1 MEIQVR
7 KQDMTLDVMD
17 DDHSI
22 RDYVLSQLD
31 EAYPADIYNRTS
43 SWESFIYSIKGDLPF
58 APIADLR
65 NRVYNILDLQ
75 ADDYME
81 QSKEKELLKELD
93 GVSVSEAVR
102 MSQYSF
108 FCFNCHYNWFRWVH
122 CPSKIPARIAPGRS
136 PSSLYIEERGIQI
149 YRSKDYFDAEARCQ
163 LEMLASPLRAALG
176 DNLPYVD
183 TIRVGIQDV
192 Q

>member
-1 MEIQVR
+1 
-7 KQDMTLDVMD
+7 MTLGVRD
-17 DDHSI
+17 DDHSV
-22 RDYVLSQLD
+22 RDYVLAQL
-31 EAYPADIYNRTS
+31 EEMYPADIYNRTS
-43 SWESFIYSIKGDLPF
+43 SWGSHIYSIKGDLPF

-81 QSKEKELLKELD
+81 QRKETELLKELD
-93 GVSVSEAVR
+93 GASVSKAIR
-102 MSQYSF
+102 MSQYNF

-122 CPSKIPARIAPGRS
+122 CPSKIPASIAPGWS
-136 PSSLYIEERGIQI
+136 PSALFVEERGIQI
-149 YRSKDYFDAEARCQ
+149 YRSKDLFDAETRWQ

-183 TIRVGIQDV
+183 TIRVGIQDN